1 MLIELDFT
9 EKKKPFRGKKQQG
22 GKKAMNYYGCGKPG
36 HIARDYRLKNIVKR
50 PQLNILERVPVR
62 KTKPLRD

>member
-22 GKKAMNYYGCGKPG
+22 GKKVMNYYSCGKPG
-36 HIARDYRLKNIVKR
+36 HIAKDCRLKNMVKR
-50 PQLNILERVPVR
+50 P
-62 KTKPLRD
+62 

>member
-1 MLIELDFT
+1 
-9 EKKKPFRGKKQQG
+9 
-22 GKKAMNYYGCGKPG
+22 MNCYSCSKPG
-36 HIARDYRLKNIVKR
+36 YIAKDYRLKNIVKR